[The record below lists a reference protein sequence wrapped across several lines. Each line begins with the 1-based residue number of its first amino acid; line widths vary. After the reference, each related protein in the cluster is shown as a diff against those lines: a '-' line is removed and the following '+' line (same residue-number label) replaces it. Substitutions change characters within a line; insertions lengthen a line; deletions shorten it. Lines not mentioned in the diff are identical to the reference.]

1 MADIMS
7 SVIPFLFVLAVVY
20 GALEVSDVF
29 KRKQVKL
36 IISLSFAYVA
46 MTTGYVAGFIMG
58 ILPYAIIAFIVLF
71 FLGFALSFAKGGK
84 EGGGERDYTLI
95 VIVLV
100 LFLVFMTSY
109 GLDFL
114 ERFMPGLSSEEIA
127 TGAGLLVMAIIFY
140 SVYRLWA
147 GGSQSKQT

>member
-20 GALEVSDVF
+20 GALEVSDIF

-46 MTTGYVAGFIMG
+46 MTTEYVAGFIMG
-58 ILPYAIIAFIVLF
+58 VLPYAILAFIVLF
-71 FLGFALSFAKGGK
+71 FLGFALSFARGGK
-84 EGGGERDYTLI
+84 EGGGRDYTLI

-100 LFLVFMTSY
+100 LALIFMTSY

-114 ERFMPGLSSEEIA
+114 EGFMPGFSSEEIT

-140 SVYRLWA
+140 SVYRLWG
-147 GGSQSKQT
+147 GGSQTK